1 VNSHTQTLFKA
12 VIKAFN
18 EDDSFTA
25 KSLVEKILF
34 EGDENY
40 DAVFELG
47 INLTKLHRY
56 QAALIVFQCLQI
68 YSPSDVKVLFNLGII
83 YTIHGNYQSALDAYD
98 SASKI
103 QPNDVEILLNKASIH
118 GDLNKHT
125 DALNA
130 LDLAIEIKPDFALA
144 WSNKGVSLYRLGRTQ
159 EALDSYNTATNLD
172 PHFYEAWSNKSVP
185 LLKLKR
191 LDDALVACNTA
202 ITINPDYAEG
212 WSNKGNVL
220 QELKRYDEAITHY
233 DRALSLNP
241 DYAEGWS
248 NKGNVLQELKRYD
261 EAITHYDRALSL
273 NPDIELLYGDF
284 LHTKMRVCDWSN
296 FDDLLRELTSKLAKN
311 PSASNPFPLLALVD
325 DPRLHKT
332 IAENYSKNKNPTKPL
347 LEVVHKRS
355 RNKKIRIGYYSA
367 DFRNHPVAFL
377 IAGLIE
383 AHDQSQFEVFLF
395 SYLNATDE
403 MNVRLRKACSQ
414 FIDIQTSSDEQAAAL
429 SRELNIDIAVDLTGF
444 TQGARP
450 LIFSYRA
457 APVQVSYLGYPGTM
471 GSNYYD
477 YIIADNT
484 VIPESSKT
492 HYSEKIVWLPH
503 TYQAN
508 DSKRLIGSRFFTREE
523 LGLPKKGFIFCCF
536 NNNFKILPPIFDSWM
551 RILNSVE
558 GSSLWLFED
567 NKYAHANL
575 KLQAEM
581 RGIDPSRLIFA
592 ERLDLPEH
600 LARHRLA
607 DLFLDT
613 APYNA
618 HTTAS
623 DALWSGLPVLTLIG
637 QSFPAR
643 VAASLLHAIGLPE
656 LITHTLEEYEAL
668 AIRLAKN
675 PDEMAVIKEKLAA
688 NRLTMPL
695 FNTPLFTKDIE
706 AAYIKMYGCY
716 QENLLPGNIDL
727 T

>member
-1 VNSHTQTLFKA
+1 MNSHIQTLFKA

-25 KSLVEKILF
+25 KSLVEKILL
-34 EGDENY
+34 ESNENY

-83 YTIHGNYQSALDAYD
+83 YTIHGNHQSALDVYD
-98 SASKI
+98 AAAKI
-103 QPNDVEILLNKASIH
+103 QPGDVEILLNKASIY

-125 DALNA
+125 DALNT
-130 LDLAIEIKPDFALA
+130 LDLAIEIKSDFALA
-144 WSNKGVSLYRLGRTQ
+144 WSNKGVSFSRLGRTQ
-159 EALDSYNTATNLD
+159 EALDSYNTATNID

-191 LDDALVACNTA
+191 LDDALASSNTA

-220 QELKRYDEAITHY
+220 H
-233 DRALSLNP
+233 
-241 DYAEGWS
+241 
-248 NKGNVLQELKRYD
+248 ELKRYD

-325 DPRLHKT
+325 DPSLHKT
-332 IAENYSKNKNPTKPL
+332 IAENYSKNKHPTTPL
-347 LEVVHKRS
+347 LELMHKRS

-403 MNVRLRKACSQ
+403 MNVRLRKACTK
-414 FIDIQTSSDEQAAAL
+414 FIDIQTLSDEEAVAL
-429 SRELNIDIAVDLTGF
+429 SRELNIDIAIDLTGF
-444 TQGARP
+444 TQCARP

-484 VIPESSKT
+484 VIPEASKT

-508 DSKRLIGSRFFTREE
+508 DNKRLIGSRFFTREE

-551 RILNSVE
+551 RILNAVE

-575 KLQAEM
+575 KLQAEI
-581 RGIDPSRLIFA
+581 RGINPSRLIFA

-600 LARHRLA
+600 LARHRSA

-613 APYNA
+613 IPYNA

-623 DALWSGLPVLTLIG
+623 DALWCGLPVLTLIG

-656 LITHTLEEYEAL
+656 LITHSLDEYEAL
-668 AIRLAKN
+668 AIGLAKS
-675 PDEMAVIKEKLAA
+675 PEKMAVITEKLAA

-695 FNTPLFTKDIE
+695 FDTPLFTKNIE
-706 AAYIKMYGCY
+706 IAFSMMHA
-716 QENLLPGNIDL
+716 QSQSDFLPDHIDL